1 MKKLLLVQCT
11 KYAKRTL
18 MQKNMK
24 TEKLTQNIWPKT
36 HCPIYQLFDTH
47 SHIPMKIRHLCIHV
61 IVWLPSSKIP
71 KSTHICIRIIV
82 NTTLGTKVYTNI
94 FVQVH
99 WQFTSE
105 PLLVKVNP
113 EYQQVVDLA
122 CVQWNAH
129 LEEYISKCSEEW
141 MYMCICMYICMYLY
155 ANKNKSTLTPPTTFV
170 APIYEYTYM
179 YAQTYSHTRC
189 VHMSV
194 CVYLCLLIMIWQYFS
209 LWFCVYR
216 TLDKSNVKGTPSGK
230 DTNRS
235 FLQRHAVARHP

>member
-1 MKKLLLVQCT
+1 
-11 KYAKRTL
+11 
-18 MQKNMK
+18 
-24 TEKLTQNIWPKT
+24 
-36 HCPIYQLFDTH
+36 
-47 SHIPMKIRHLCIHV
+47 MKIRHLCIHV

-71 KSTHICIRIIV
+71 KSTHICIWIIV

-129 LEEYISKCSEEW
+129 LDEYISKCSEEW
-141 MYMCICMYICMYLY
+141 MYMCICMYICMYRY

-235 FLQRHAVARHP
+235 FLQRHAGSTSSIVRTYFTIRISFVYV